1 MYAVHWMRFRVL
13 GLGFGV
19 RGKSGVGRWPRKAS
33 TVVLQSGTM
42 VDRLPRGLISNIQ
55 CRISK
60 DEDEDEGRVKG
71 FASRGGRWRQAGR
84 LCYVFEF
91 GSRGS
96 AFATLRRDRHSPRRG
111 KHRTLNFQL
120 PTSNIQRRISKDENE
135 DPSSLAKRD
144 STRQARTK
152 RNGDRRDACA
162 TLEVG
167 ERVFYFLRAK
177 IR

>member
-1 MYAVHWMRFRVL
+1 MRFRVL

-96 AFATLRRDRHSPRRG
+96 AFATLRHDRHSPHRG
-111 KHRTLNFQL
+111 KHRILNFQL
-120 PTSNIQRRISKDENE
+120 PTSNIQCRISKDENE
-135 DPSSLAKRD
+135 DPSSPAKGD
-144 STRQARTK
+144 STRQAMK
-152 RNGDRRDACA
+152 M
-162 TLEVG
+162 E
-167 ERVFYFLRAK
+167 K
-177 IR
+177 W